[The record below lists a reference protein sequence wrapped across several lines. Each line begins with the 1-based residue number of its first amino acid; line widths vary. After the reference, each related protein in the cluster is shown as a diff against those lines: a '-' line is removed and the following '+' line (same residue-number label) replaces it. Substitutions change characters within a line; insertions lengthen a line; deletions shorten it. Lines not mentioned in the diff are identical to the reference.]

1 MFNNIVYFIIVLL
14 IYHIDIDYPSNP
26 PETSLSYTLG
36 MIFITWLAFVAY
48 CRLGV
53 HRLLERV
60 RKNDGNDGRLTSGY
74 QRLVFRTS
82 VLAIFL
88 FAVDVH
94 VLSLKAWLR
103 TIPGLEYFSVLE
115 GLLGISIFFLYL
127 FTIWFICHSA
137 YEVIFQD
144 KISRRSFVLSHFR
157 LNMPILFPWLLLTF
171 SFDLLAFTPW
181 GGPESLLNSPIG
193 LFVFFA
199 VFLIIL
205 MVFLP
210 ELVRYW
216 WGCRPFASSYRI
228 NDLKEFLQEKGLR
241 YRNILSWPIFEGRLM
256 TAAIMGI
263 IPRYRYILIT
273 DKLMGILSQEELKA
287 VAAHEMGH
295 AKHRHLLYYIVFIL
309 GYMVVSFGLFDIF
322 VYFFAAQPF
331 ILELAESAE
340 GNTRSLFQFLVALPI
355 LLSIFVYFRYVIGFF
370 MRNFERQADLHSALT
385 METPRPV
392 ISSLEKIAL
401 LSGKSRELPSWHHFS
416 IKERVDYLW
425 RSLSEPGLAR
435 RHNRFLRIAFVLYL
449 ICMTGLGYFV
459 NSKVMRQDINYALIG
474 KTLELQLA
482 KEPNNI
488 VLHENVAMIYHEMGR
503 LKEAIET
510 YKKVIRLD
518 PTRAVALNNLAWI
531 MVTAA
536 DKDLRDQQQA
546 LALAKEAVKLER
558 SPVFLDTLAE
568 AYYENG
574 MIPEAVD
581 TIKEAISA
589 ATENRKYYEEQLEK
603 FQTIQP
609 LSHKETKD

>member
-14 IYHIDIDYPSNP
+14 IFHIDIDYPSDP
-26 PETSLSYTLG
+26 PETSLFYSLG
-36 MIFITWLAFVAY
+36 MVFLGWLAFVAY
-48 CRLGV
+48 CRWGV
-53 HRLLERV
+53 QNLLR
-60 RKNDGNDGRLTSGY
+60 RFRKDDKNDGHLTGEY

-82 VLAIFL
+82 VLAIVL

-94 VLSLKAWLR
+94 VFSLKAWLR
-103 TIPGLEYFSVLE
+103 TIPGLEYFSALE
-115 GLLGISIFFLYL
+115 GLLGISAFFLYL
-127 FTIWFICHSA
+127 FTIWFACHSA

-157 LNMPILFPWLLLTF
+157 LNMPILFPWLLLTL

-181 GGPESLLNSPIG
+181 GGPESFLNNPIG
-193 LFVFFA
+193 LFVFFT

-216 WGCRPFASSYRI
+216 WGCRPFASSERI
-228 NDLKEFLQEKGLR
+228 RDLKEFLQEKGLR
-241 YRNILSWPIFEGRLM
+241 YRDILSWPIFEGRLM

-263 IPRYRYILIT
+263 VPRYRYILIT

-295 AKHRHLLYYIVFIL
+295 AKYRHLLYYILFIL

-331 ILELAESAE
+331 ILELAERAE
-340 GNTRSLFQFLVALPI
+340 GNSGSLFQLLVSLPI
-355 LLSIFVYFRYVIGFF
+355 LLSIFLYFRYVIGFF

-425 RSLSEPGLAR
+425 RFFSEPGLAR
-435 RHNRFLRIAFVLYL
+435 RHNRFLRINFVLYL
-449 ICMTGLGYFV
+449 ICIIGLGYFV
-459 NSKVMRQDINYALIG
+459 NSKVMRQNINYALIG
-474 KTLELQLA
+474 KTLEQQLA
-482 KEPNNI
+482 KEPDNI
-488 VLHENVAMIYHEMGR
+488 VLYENVAMIYHEMGR

-518 PTRAVALNNLAWI
+518 PSRAAALNNLAWI
-531 MVTAA
+531 MVTAP
-536 DKDLRDQQQA
+536 DKDLRDRRHA
-546 LALAKEAVKLER
+546 LALAKEAVELER

-568 AYYENG
+568 AYYEND
-574 MIPEAVD
+574 MIPEAID

-589 ATENRKYYEEQLEK
+589 ATENKKYYEEQLAK
-603 FQTIQP
+603 FKTVWPQ
-609 LSHKETKD
+609 SN

>member
-14 IYHIDIDYPSNP
+14 IFHIDIDYPSDP
-26 PETSLSYTLG
+26 PETSLFYSLG
-36 MIFITWLAFVAY
+36 MVFLGWLAFVAY
-48 CRLGV
+48 CRWGV
-53 HRLLERV
+53 QNLLR
-60 RKNDGNDGRLTSGY
+60 RFRKDDKNDGHLTGEY

-82 VLAIFL
+82 VLAIVL

-103 TIPGLEYFSVLE
+103 TIPGLEYFSALE
-115 GLLGISIFFLYL
+115 GLLGISTFFLYL
-127 FTIWFICHSA
+127 FTIWFTCHSA

-144 KISRRSFVLSHFR
+144 KISRKSFVLSHFR

-181 GGPESLLNSPIG
+181 GGPESFLNNPIG
-193 LFVFFA
+193 LFVFFT

-216 WGCRPFASSYRI
+216 WGCRPFTSSERI
-228 NDLKEFLQEKGLR
+228 RDLKEFLQEKGLR
-241 YRNILSWPIFEGRLM
+241 YRDILSWPIFEGRLM

-263 IPRYRYILIT
+263 VPRYRYILIT

-295 AKHRHLLYYIVFIL
+295 AKYRHLLYYILFIL

-331 ILELAESAE
+331 ILELAERAE
-340 GNTRSLFQFLVALPI
+340 GNSGSLFQLLVSLPI
-355 LLSIFVYFRYVIGFF
+355 LLSIFLYFRYVIGFF

-425 RSLSEPGLAR
+425 RFFSEPGLAR
-435 RHNRFLRIAFVLYL
+435 KHNRFLRINFVLYL
-449 ICMTGLGYFV
+449 ICIIGLGYFV
-459 NSKVMRQDINYALIG
+459 NSKVMRQNINYALIG
-474 KTLELQLA
+474 KTLEQQLA
-482 KEPNNI
+482 KEPDNI
-488 VLHENVAMIYHEMGR
+488 VLYENVAMIYHEMGR

-510 YKKVIRLD
+510 YKKVIHLD
-518 PTRAVALNNLAWI
+518 PSRAAALNNLAWI
-531 MVTAA
+531 MVTAP
-536 DKDLRDQQQA
+536 DKDLRDRRRA

-574 MIPEAVD
+574 MIPEAID

-589 ATENRKYYEEQLEK
+589 ATENRNYYEEQLAK
-603 FQTIQP
+603 FKTVRPQ
-609 LSHKETKD
+609 SN